1 MARQGHFVQN
11 EKGYKSFKP
20 SDLKD
25 VENRLNIDDEIKK
38 LAQSINE
45 KLIRINMKSDLV
57 KDSDLFLYA
66 YVYEEAVESSK
77 IEGTEC
83 TMEDIFENINKF
95 DNNNA
100 LNIADIKETISNI
113 NAIEY
118 GVERLKELP
127 LSTRLYK
134 EIHKI
139 LLNNVRGEKKSPGEL
154 RTSQNWI
161 GGKSIKDA
169 SFIPPNVED
178 MNEALSELDKYIN
191 DENEN
196 INKIIKCALIHYQFE
211 TIHPFLDGNGRL
223 GRIII
228 LLYLIKE
235 KLLNKPYVYMSY
247 FLKINQIEYYNK
259 LIGVREKDKYEEYI
273 KFFLNCFDQAADS
286 VLKRMDILNELH
298 NKNISKLPI
307 NNRKKKSHEIIF
319 NYIELHP
326 IFTIKEVAEKTKL
339 SFNTVN
345 SVVKK
350 FEELDIIKKQNL
362 YMRNKVYIYEEYVNV
377 FKRV

>member
-1 MARQGHFVQN
+1 MQN

-20 SDLKD
+20 SNLKD
-25 VENRLNIDDEIKK
+25 VEKRLNIDDEIKK

-45 KLIRINMKSDLV
+45 KLIKINMKSDLV
-57 KDSDLFLYA
+57 KNSDLFLYA
-66 YVYEEAVESSK
+66 YVYEEAVESSN

-83 TMEDIFENINKF
+83 TMEDIFENINKV
-95 DNNNA
+95 DNNV
-100 LNIADIKETISNI
+100 LNIDDIKETISNI

-139 LLNNVRGEKKSPGEL
+139 LLSNVRGEKKSPGEL
-154 RTSQNWI
+154 RASQNWI

-169 SFIPPNVED
+169 SFIPPNIED

-247 FLKINQIEYYNK
+247 FLKINQLEYYDK
-259 LIGVREKDKYEEYI
+259 LTRVREEDKYEEYI

-286 VLKRMDILNELH
+286 VLKRMDILNDLH
-298 NKNISKLPI
+298 NKNILKLPI
-307 NNRKKKSHEIIF
+307 NNRKKKSHEMIF

-326 IFTIKEVAEKTKL
+326 IFTIKEVVEKTKL
-339 SFNTVN
+339 SFNTIN